1 MKVLLPIILAI
12 LPILSCNTPNE
23 RKLVLTQD
31 FPAHVTLQSQKLD
44 FNFSSGCPEEL
55 FVANNRLGLIDNH
68 CNDYILQMIDLESGD
83 KKIIFSKGRGPTEF
97 LSLNFTGHRQGDSL
111 LFRTGSSLY
120 WLNPN
125 YLWENQNPQVTE
137 IVNPISDY
145 YINCFQLEKQ
155 WAYTSLAGD
164 YSIVF
169 IDENGTSSHNTP
181 FYPPLDFAEPQE
193 NIAYRYYSSSSYS
206 DSKNLF
212 VTALRYFPLIIIS
225 DMNGEIV
232 NVIQTSKEVNLPEFD
247 SHGMAPQP
255 NTTFYYDR
263 VVLSHDR
270 IFAFRLNAKAS
281 DLESFVFNPILEVFD
296 FKGNPILMVNFSE
309 PFSVLDIDFNKGIIY
324 GATFCKESFQ
334 PILEK
339 VEIPADLIR

>member
-1 MKVLLPIILAI
+1 MKILLPIILAI
-12 LPILSCNTPNE
+12 LPILSCNTSNE
-23 RKLVLTQD
+23 RKLVLSQD
-31 FPAHVTLQSQKLD
+31 FPAHVTLQTKKFD
-44 FNFSSGCPEEL
+44 FNFSSECPEEL
-55 FVANNRLGLIDNH
+55 FVVKNRLGLIDNH
-68 CNDYILQMIDLESGD
+68 CNDYILQMIDLESGEI
-83 KKIIFSKGRGPTEF
+83 KGIMRKGRGPAEF

-125 YLWENQNPQVTE
+125 SLWENQNPQLTE
-137 IVNPISDY
+137 RINPISEP
-145 YINCFQLEKQ
+145 YIDCFHLENQ

-169 IDENGTSSHNTP
+169 VDENGTPSHNTP
-181 FYPPLDFAEPQE
+181 FYPPLDFAEVQE
-193 NIAYRYYSSSSYS
+193 NIAYRYYSSTSYS
-206 DSKNLF
+206 DSKNLL
-212 VTALRYFPLIIIS
+212 VTALRYFPLIVIS

-232 NVIQTSKEVNLPEFD
+232 KVIQTSDEVNLPEFD

-263 VVLSHDR
+263 VILSPDR

-281 DLESFVFNPILEVFD
+281 DLESLVFNPILEVFD

-309 PFSVLDIDFNKGIIY
+309 PFSGLDIDFDRGIIY

-334 PILEK
+334 SVLKK
-339 VEIPADLIR
+339 VEIPANLIR